1 MYRLIQIWTMHARLS
16 VQIEVRC
23 FNTSHSNFQSLKIL
37 VLQAA
42 DCWDTKLLQEYM
54 EEIVRFMLLVID

>member
-1 MYRLIQIWTMHARLS
+1 MHARLS

-54 EEIVRFMLLVID
+54 EEIVRFMLLVIE